1 MQIQDIALS
10 PDQILDGW
18 RNLVRTHDHLHLPQ
32 IAIHLGVPEA
42 ALVAARIG
50 TGAVRLVPDLVRIL
64 EPITEWHRVLVVCST
79 GLGVLMPMD
88 FIKET
93 GVNDAH
99 LILKGDA
106 LHARIDLGSVAEV
119 YLFEDRETGPGH
131 SKTIQAFN
139 GSGSPVLKI
148 SLFHK
153 PSFRA
158 AKEWTAALAHECQSR
173 AWKPASRPS
182 KRPGSVNADNEQ
194 GREHFVLRLRESVAA
209 RQEFWMEGYSPGA
222 HVRWRGRLDG
232 LRQDGPMVHLH
243 QHSLR
248 AHLNSARIVSAQDS
262 PAGANTTIYSGAD
275 GPAVAIGRVETE
287 GDGGAI

>member
-1 MQIQDIALS
+1 MQIQGIALS

-18 RNLVRTHDHLHLPQ
+18 RDLVRTHNHLHLPQ
-32 IAIHLGVPEA
+32 IAVHLGVPEA

-50 TGAVRLVPDLVRIL
+50 TGAVRLVPDLARVL

-88 FIKET
+88 FVKET
-93 GVNDAH
+93 EVSGACM
-99 LILKGDA
+99 ILKGDA

-139 GSGSPVLKI
+139 GLGLPVLKI

-158 AKEWTAALAHECQSR
+158 AKEWASALVHESQSR
-173 AWKPASRPS
+173 TWRPASRIPR
-182 KRPGSVNADNEQ
+182 RPDRVDIDAEQ
-194 GREHFVLRLRESVAA
+194 EQEHFVLRLRESVAA
-209 RQEFWMEGYSPGA
+209 RQEFWMEGHSPGA

-248 AHLNSARIVSAQDS
+248 AHLNSARIVSAQVS
-262 PAGANTTIYSGAD
+262 PADADTMVCSGAD
-275 GPAVAIGRVETE
+275 GPAVAIGRVAM
-287 GDGGAI
+287 DNNGGAI

>member
-1 MQIQDIALS
+1 MQIQGIALS
-10 PDQILDGW
+10 PDQILNGW
-18 RNLVRTHDHLHLPQ
+18 RDLVRTHDHLHLPQ
-32 IAIHLGVPEA
+32 IAVHLGVPEA

-50 TGAVRLVPDLVRIL
+50 TGAVRLVPDLARVL
-64 EPITEWHRVLVVCST
+64 EPITEWRRVLVVCST

-88 FIKET
+88 FVKET
-93 GVNDAH
+93 GVSGVD
-99 LILKGDA
+99 LILEGDA
-106 LHARIDLGSVAEV
+106 LHTRIDLASVTEV

-139 GSGSPVLKI
+139 GSGLPVLKI

-158 AKEWTAALAHECQSR
+158 AKAWTSTLAHECQSR
-173 AWKPASRPS
+173 TWKPASPI
-182 KRPGSVNADNEQ
+182 PGRTDRVDIDNEQ
-194 GREHFVLRLRESVAA
+194 GQEHFVLRLRESVAA

-222 HVRWRGRLDG
+222 HVRWRGKLDG

-248 AHLNSARIVSAQDS
+248 AHLNSARIVSAQAS
-262 PAGANTTIYSGAD
+262 PADADTTVYSGPD
-275 GPAVAIGRVETE
+275 GPAVAIRRAATG
-287 GDGGAI
+287 GNGGAI

>member
-1 MQIQDIALS
+1 MQIQGMALS
-10 PDQILDGW
+10 PEQILDGW
-18 RNLVRTHDHLHLPQ
+18 RDLVRTNDHLHLPQ
-32 IAIHLGVPEA
+32 IAVHLGVPEA

-50 TGAVRLVPDLVRIL
+50 TGAVRLVPDLAKVL
-64 EPITEWHRVLVVCST
+64 EPITEWRRVLVVCST

-88 FIKET
+88 FVKET
-93 GVNDAH
+93 RVIGGE
-99 LILKGDA
+99 LTLEGDA

-139 GSGSPVLKI
+139 GAGLPVLKI

-158 AKEWTAALAHECQSR
+158 AKAWTSTLAHERQSR
-173 AWKPASRPS
+173 TWKPASPIL
-182 KRPGSVNADNEQ
+182 KRPDRLDIDNERGQ
-194 GREHFVLRLRESVAA
+194 EHFVLRLQESVAA
-209 RQEFWMEGYSPGA
+209 REEFWMEGYSPGA

-248 AHLNSARIVSAQDS
+248 AHLNSARIVSAQVS
-262 PAGANTTIYSGAD
+262 PADADTMVYSGAG
-275 GPAVAIGRVETE
+275 GPAVAIGRAGTN
-287 GDGGAI
+287 GDGGAL

>member
-32 IAIHLGVPEA
+32 IALHLGVPEA

-50 TGAVRLVPDLVRIL
+50 TGAVRLVPDLVRVL
-64 EPITEWHRVLVVCST
+64 EPITEWHRVLVVSST

-88 FIKET
+88 FVKET
-93 GVNDAH
+93 RVTGGE
-99 LILKGDA
+99 LTLEGDA

-139 GSGSPVLKI
+139 GLGLPVLKI

-158 AKEWTAALAHECQSR
+158 AKEWTAALAHESQSR
-173 AWKPASRPS
+173 MWKPAARLP
-182 KRPGSVNADNEQ
+182 KRPDRADIDAKREQ
-194 GREHFVLRLRESVAA
+194 EHFVLRLRESVAA

-287 GDGGAI
+287 GDGGAV

>member
-32 IAIHLGVPEA
+32 IALHLGVPEA

-50 TGAVRLVPDLVRIL
+50 TGAVRLVPDLVRVL
-64 EPITEWHRVLVVCST
+64 EPITEWHRVLVVSST

-88 FIKET
+88 FVKET
-93 GVNDAH
+93 RVTGGE
-99 LILKGDA
+99 LTLEGDA
-106 LHARIDLGSVAEV
+106 LHARINLGSVAEV

-139 GSGSPVLKI
+139 GAGLPVLKI

-158 AKEWTAALAHECQSR
+158 AKEWTAALAHESQSR
-173 AWKPASRPS
+173 MWKPAARLP
-182 KRPGSVNADNEQ
+182 KRPDRADIDAKREQ
-194 GREHFVLRLRESVAA
+194 EHFVLRLRESVAA

-248 AHLNSARIVSAQDS
+248 AHLNSARIVSAQNS
-262 PAGANTTIYSGAD
+262 PTRADTTIYSGAD
-275 GPAVAIGRVETE
+275 GPAVAIGGIETE
-287 GDGGAI
+287 GDGGAV